1 MPEGIVVLS
10 KLKEQDWARK
20 ADRPRTGE
28 SLNSDQRRFR
38 TEWLSTAILSTLLL
52 TGLVATGATTRFD
65 NAIYDLSLRLKHTR
79 ARPDIVI
86 VAMDPASLQAVG
98 EWPWPRRIIAN
109 LITDIAR
116 EHPTAL
122 AYHFLFFTPS
132 PDDEAVRTAIALT
145 RTYLGVPHQEPN
157 AGGGHALQPVQRIA
171 AAAAGIGA
179 GDSQP
184 DQDGIV
190 RRTLLF
196 EGPLGDRKPRMV
208 LQMAR
213 LVGRGPDVS
222 KLPAGRNAMLIPYA
236 GPPGT
241 FKTVSAISV
250 LEGKVAK
257 NLFTN
262 KFVLVGATAPELLD
276 NYPTPR
282 SGAKGMPSVEVDA
295 NVLNSLLDGAA
306 ITPVSR
312 PVTVAISIGF
322 LWILLFALLR
332 LTPQSNLRLAAGL
345 SALALAG
352 SVLGVAALGVWAP
365 PAPFLVTLSIV
376 LPFWGWRRLNAASA
390 YFAEQLRVLEQSAGG
405 AVLAQS
411 RSVADKRGDVVL
423 QQMTLLEET
432 RKRIS
437 DLRRFVAD
445 ILADFPDPVLVVDRR
460 GRILTVNQAASDFAD
475 ALGVS
480 TAPGATV
487 EPVLSKIAASDGDT
501 RPLWPPP
508 EEVDIFG
515 SSASARPLTGQGP
528 SGRSYELRFT
538 PTRSAEDEPTGWI
551 VHMADIT
558 PLVSAMRQREEAL
571 QLLSHDMR
579 SPLSA
584 ILASLDHPYFRGAPA
599 TLRRRIEG
607 QAGRTLE
614 LADAFVRLAKAE
626 SADYEFEP
634 IDLAHVL
641 SDAADSVWSL
651 AQAGDVTVELELDE
665 LEYVVLAD
673 RGLVTRALVNLL
685 DNAVKYSPAG
695 KAVVCRLAP
704 AALNGRPAVACEIA
718 DSAGG
723 MAQSQLDRLFRRFA
737 TSRDA
742 LNGTAG
748 VGLGLALVHTVVT
761 RHNGII
767 TCESADGEGTVFTIT
782 LPLHVELEARAP
794 ELTDA

>member
-10 KLKEQDWARK
+10 KLKAQDWARK

-28 SLNSDQRRFR
+28 SLNADQRRFR
-38 TEWLSTAILSTLLL
+38 TEWLATAILSTILL
-52 TGLVATGATTRFD
+52 TALVSTGATTRFD
-65 NAIYDLSLRLKHTR
+65 NAVYDLSLRLKHTR

-86 VAMDPASLQAVG
+86 VAMDPASLQAEGV
-98 EWPWPRRIIAN
+98 WPWPRRIIAK
-109 LITDIAR
+109 LITNIAQDR
-116 EHPTAL
+116 PTAL
-122 AYHFLFFTPS
+122 AYHFLFFLPS
-132 PDDEAVRTAIALT
+132 PDDQAVHDAIART
-145 RTYLGVPHQEPN
+145 RTFLGVPHSDSN
-157 AGGGHALQPVQRIA
+157 NGRAGRFLPVPAIA

-179 GDSQP
+179 GDFQP

-190 RRTLLF
+190 RRTRLF
-196 EGPLGDRKPRMV
+196 EGPPDRLTPRMV

-213 LVGRGPDVS
+213 LDGRRPAIPITVS
-222 KLPAGRNAMLIPYA
+222 PNREMLIPYA
-236 GPPGT
+236 GGPDT
-241 FKTVSAISV
+241 FATVPAISV
-250 LEGKVAK
+250 LEGKVPR
-257 NLFTN
+257 NYFRN

-282 SGAKGMPSVEVDA
+282 SGAKGMPSVAVDA
-295 NVLNSLLDGAA
+295 NVLNSLLDGVA
-306 ITPVSR
+306 ITPAPR

-332 LTPQSNLRLAAGL
+332 LTPQSNLRLAAAL
-345 SALALAG
+345 SVVALLG
-352 SVLGVAALGVWAP
+352 SVLGVVALGVWAP
-365 PAPFLVTLSIV
+365 PASFLVTLSIV

-390 YFAEQLRVLEQSAGG
+390 YFAEQLRVLERNAGG

-411 RSVADKRGDVVL
+411 RSVADKGGDVVL

-445 ILADFPDPVLVVDRR
+445 ILADFPDPVLVVDRA
-460 GRILTVNQAASDFAD
+460 GLILTVNQAASDFAD

-480 TAPGATV
+480 TAPGAAV
-487 EPVLSKIAASDGDT
+487 EPVLSKIASSDGDT

-508 EEVDIFG
+508 EEVDMFG
-515 SSASARPLTGQGP
+515 SAASARPLTGQGP

-584 ILASLDHPYFRGAPA
+584 ILASLEHPYFRDAPA

-641 SDAADSVWSL
+641 SDATDSVWSL
-651 AQAGDVTVELELDE
+651 AQAGDVTVELELDD

-704 AALNGRPAVACEIA
+704 SELNGRPAVACEIA

-782 LPLHVELEARAP
+782 LPLHMELEARAP

>member
-1 MPEGIVVLS
+1 
-10 KLKEQDWARK
+10 
-20 ADRPRTGE
+20 
-28 SLNSDQRRFR
+28 
-38 TEWLSTAILSTLLL
+38 
-52 TGLVATGATTRFD
+52 
-65 NAIYDLSLRLKHTR
+65 
-79 ARPDIVI
+79 
-86 VAMDPASLQAVG
+86 MDPASLQAEGV
-98 EWPWPRRIIAN
+98 WPWPRRVIAQ
-109 LITDIAR
+109 LISNIASDR
-116 EHPTAL
+116 PSAL
-122 AYHFLFFTPS
+122 AYHFLFFLPS
-132 PDDEAVRTAIALT
+132 PDDQAVHDAIART
-145 RTYLGVPHQEPN
+145 RTFLGVPHIESN
-157 AGGGHALQPVQRIA
+157 NGRAGRFQPVPTIA

-184 DQDGIV
+184 DQDGLV
-190 RRTLLF
+190 RRSLLF
-196 EGPLGDRKPRMV
+196 EGRSEHPLPRMV

-213 LVGRGPDVS
+213 LDGRHPDISDAVS
-222 KLPAGRNAMLIPYA
+222 KNGEMLIPYA

-241 FKTVSAISV
+241 FTTVPAISV
-250 LEGKVAK
+250 LHGTVPR
-257 NLFTN
+257 NYFRN

-295 NVLNSLLDGAA
+295 NVLNSLLDGVG
-306 ITPVSR
+306 ITPVPR
-312 PVTVAISIGF
+312 PVTLAISVVL
-322 LWILLFALLR
+322 LWVLLVALLR
-332 LTPQSNLRLAAGL
+332 LGPHDNLRLAAGL

-352 SVLGVAALGVWAP
+352 SVLGVVVLGAWAP
-365 PAPFLVTLSIV
+365 PAPYLATMAIV
-376 LPFWGWRRLNAASA
+376 LPYWGWRRLNAASA
-390 YFAEQLRVLEQSAGG
+390 YFAEQLGVLERTAGG
-405 AVLAQS
+405 AILAQS
-411 RSVADKRGDVVL
+411 RSVAEKGGDVVL
-423 QQMTLLEET
+423 QQMTLLDET

-445 ILADFPDPVLVVDRR
+445 ILADFPDPVLVVDRS

-475 ALGVS
+475 GLSVS
-480 TAPGATV
+480 TAPGAPV
-487 EPVLSKIAASDGDT
+487 EPVLSRIAASEGDT

-508 EEVDIFG
+508 EGVDMFG

-551 VHMADIT
+551 VHLADIT

-584 ILASLDHPYFRGAPA
+584 ILASLEHPYFREAPA

-626 SADYEFEP
+626 SADYVFEP
-634 IDLAHVL
+634 IDLSHVL
-641 SDAADSVWSL
+641 SDAVDAIWPL
-651 AQAGDVTVELELDE
+651 AQAGEVTVEFDLAD

-685 DNAVKYSPAG
+685 DNAVKYSPPG

-704 AALNGRPAVACEIA
+704 SSLNGRPAVACEIA

-767 TCESADGEGTVFTIT
+767 ACESADGEGTVFTIT
-782 LPLHVELEARAP
+782 LPLHVESVACEP

>member
-1 MPEGIVVLS
+1 
-10 KLKEQDWARK
+10 
-20 ADRPRTGE
+20 
-28 SLNSDQRRFR
+28 
-38 TEWLSTAILSTLLL
+38 
-52 TGLVATGATTRFD
+52 
-65 NAIYDLSLRLKHTR
+65 
-79 ARPDIVI
+79 
-86 VAMDPASLQAVG
+86 MDPASLQAKG
-98 EWPWPRRIIAN
+98 EWPWPRRTIAQ

-116 EHPTAL
+116 DRPTAL

-132 PDDEAVRTAIALT
+132 PDDQAVHDAIART
-145 RTYLGVPHQEPN
+145 RTYLGVPHRDPKGVRG
-157 AGGGHALQPVQRIA
+157 AHTLQPVAKIA
-171 AAAAGIGA
+171 VAAAGMGA

-196 EGPLGDRKPRMV
+196 EGPPNDLTPRMV

-213 LVGRGPDVS
+213 LDGRHPDISKGVS
-222 KLPAGRNAMLIPYA
+222 RNGEMLIPYA
-236 GPPGT
+236 GPPGS
-241 FKTVSAISV
+241 FNTVPAISV
-250 LEGKVAK
+250 LEGKVQK
-257 NLFTN
+257 DYFKN

-295 NVLNSLLDGAA
+295 NVLNSLLDGGA

-312 PVTVAISIGF
+312 PVTLAISVAL
-322 LWILLFALLR
+322 LWILLVALLR
-332 LTPQSNLRLAAGL
+332 LSPHDNLRLAAGL

-352 SVLGVAALGVWAP
+352 SVLGVVALGAWAP
-365 PAPFLVTLSIV
+365 PAPYLVTMAII
-376 LPFWGWRRLNAASA
+376 LPYWGWRRLNAASA
-390 YFAEQLRVLEQSAGG
+390 YFAEQLRALERNAGG

-411 RSVADKRGDVVL
+411 RSVAEKGGDLVL

-445 ILADFPDPVLVVDRR
+445 ILADFPDPVLVVDRA

-475 ALGVS
+475 GLGVS
-480 TAPGATV
+480 TAPGAEV
-487 EPVLSKIAASDGDT
+487 EPVLSKIATSDGDT

-508 EEVDIFG
+508 EDVDMFG

-538 PTRSAEDEPTGWI
+538 PTRSADDEPTGWI
-551 VHMADIT
+551 VHLADIT

-584 ILASLDHPYFRGAPA
+584 ILASLEHPYFREAPA

-626 SADYEFEP
+626 SADYVFEP
-634 IDLAHVL
+634 IDLSHVL
-641 SDAADSVWSL
+641 SDAVDAIWPL
-651 AQAGDVTVELELDE
+651 AQAGGVTVEFDLAD

-704 AALNGRPAVACEIA
+704 ATLNARPAVACEIA

-767 TCESADGEGTVFTIT
+767 ACESADGEGTVFTIT
-782 LPLHVELEARAP
+782 LPLHVESVARAP

>member
-1 MPEGIVVLS
+1 M
-10 KLKEQDWARK
+10 
-20 ADRPRTGE
+20 
-28 SLNSDQRRFR
+28 
-38 TEWLSTAILSTLLL
+38 
-52 TGLVATGATTRFD
+52 
-65 NAIYDLSLRLKHTR
+65 
-79 ARPDIVI
+79 I
-86 VAMDPASLQAVG
+86 VAVDPQSLQAEG
-98 EWPWPRRIIAN
+98 EWPWPRRVFAKLVSNIAP
-109 LITDIAR
+109 D
-116 EHPTAL
+116 HPKAV
-122 AYHFLFFTPS
+122 AFHFLFFSPS
-132 PDDEAVRTAIALT
+132 PDDQAVTKAIART
-145 RTYLGVPHQEPN
+145 RTFLGVPHREPN
-157 AGGGHALQPVQRIA
+157 GEQPKHPLKPVPIIA
-171 AAAAGIGA
+171 AAAAGVGA

-190 RRTLLF
+190 RRTMLF
-196 EGPLGDRKPRMV
+196 EGPRNDLTPRMV

-213 LVGRGPDVS
+213 LDGRRPDIS
-222 KLPAGRNAMLIPYA
+222 RAIKHNGEMLIPYA

-241 FKTVSAISV
+241 FAAVPFVQV
-250 LEGKVAK
+250 LEGKTPR
-257 NLFTN
+257 NFFRN

-282 SGAKGMPSVEVDA
+282 SGAKGMSSVEVDA
-295 NVLNSLLDGAA
+295 NVLNSLLDNVG
-306 ITPVSR
+306 ITPVAR
-312 PVTVAISIGF
+312 PATLAVSIVF
-322 LWILLFALLR
+322 LWLLLIALLR
-332 LTPQSNLRLAAGL
+332 LGPHDNLRLAGGL
-345 SALALAG
+345 AAVTLAG
-352 SVLGVAALGVWAP
+352 SVIGVVALGLWAP
-365 PAPFLVTLSIV
+365 PAPFLVTMAIV
-376 LPFWGWRRLNAASA
+376 LPYWGWRRLNAASA
-390 YFAEQLRVLEQSAGG
+390 YFAEQLRVLERNAGG

-411 RSVADKRGDVVL
+411 RSVAEKGGDVVL

-445 ILADFPDPVLVVDRR
+445 ILADFPDPVLVVDRA

-475 ALGVS
+475 GMGVS
-480 TAPGATV
+480 TAPGAPV
-487 EPVLSKIAASDGDT
+487 EPVLSKIAASEGDT

-508 EEVDIFG
+508 EGVDMFG

-528 SGRSYELRFT
+528 TGRSYELRFT

-634 IDLAHVL
+634 IDLSHVL
-641 SDAADSVWSL
+641 SDAVDSVWSL
-651 AQAGDVTVELELDE
+651 AQAGDVTVEFDLGE

-673 RGLVTRALVNLL
+673 RGMVTRALVNLL

-695 KAVVCRLAP
+695 KCVVCRLAP
-704 AALNGRPAVACEIA
+704 SALNGRPAVACEIA
-718 DSAGG
+718 DNAGG

-761 RHNGII
+761 RHNGTI
-767 TCESADGEGTVFTIT
+767 TCESADGEGTVFTVT
-782 LPLHVELEARAP
+782 LPLHVETEVHAP
-794 ELTDA
+794 ELADA

>member
-1 MPEGIVVLS
+1 MATAL
-10 KLKEQDWARK
+10 
-20 ADRPRTGE
+20 
-28 SLNSDQRRFR
+28 
-38 TEWLSTAILSTLLL
+38 LSTALL
-52 TGLVATGATTRFD
+52 TTLVFTGATTRFD
-65 NAIYDLSLRLKHTR
+65 NAIYDLSLRLKSTR

-86 VAMDPASLQAVG
+86 VAMDPKSMQAES
-98 EWPWPRRIIAN
+98 EWPWPRRTIAKMVDN
-109 LITDIAR
+109 IAR
-116 EHPTAL
+116 DRPTAL
-122 AYHFLFFTPS
+122 AFHFLFFRPS
-132 PDDEAVRTAIALT
+132 SEDQLLHDSIART
-145 RTYLGVPHQEPN
+145 RTFLGVPHRETS
-157 AGGGHALQPVQRIA
+157 GGKIGHPLQPVPKIA
-171 AAAAGIGA
+171 TAAAGTGA

-190 RRTLLF
+190 RRAMLF
-196 EGPLGDRKPRMV
+196 EGPPDDRTPRMV

-213 LVGRGPDVS
+213 LDGRRPDLSRAVT
-222 KLPAGRNAMLIPYA
+222 PNGEMLIPYA
-236 GPPGT
+236 GPPGFT
-241 FKTVSAISV
+241 TVSALTV
-250 LEGKVAK
+250 LEGKAPK
-257 NLFTN
+257 DIFRN
-262 KFVLVGATAPELLD
+262 KFVLFGATAPELLD
-276 NYPTPR
+276 DYPTPR

-295 NVLNSLLDGAA
+295 NVLNSLLDDSA

-312 PVTVAISIGF
+312 TVTLGISVSL

-332 LTPQSNLRLAAGL
+332 LSPHANLRLAAGL
-345 SALALAG
+345 GALALAG
-352 SVLGVAALGVWAP
+352 SVLGLVGPGLWAP
-365 PAPFLVTLSIV
+365 PAPYLATMAIV
-376 LPFWGWRRLNAASA
+376 LPYWGWRRLNAASA
-390 YFAEQLRVLEQSAGG
+390 YFAEELRLLERNAGG

-411 RSVADKRGDVVL
+411 RSVAEKGGDVVL
-423 QQMTLLEET
+423 QQMTLIEET

-445 ILADFPDPVLVVDRR
+445 ILADFPDPVLVVDRA

-475 ALGVS
+475 SLAIS
-480 TAPGATV
+480 TAPGAPV
-487 EPVLSKIAASDGDT
+487 EPVLSRIAAADGDT

-508 EEVDIFG
+508 EGVDMFG

-584 ILASLDHPYFRGAPA
+584 ILASLEHPYFREAPP

-614 LADAFVRLAKAE
+614 LADAFVRLARAE
-626 SADYEFEP
+626 SADYQFEP
-634 IDLAHVL
+634 IDLSHVL
-641 SDAADSVWSL
+641 SDAVDTIWSL
-651 AQAGDVTVELELDE
+651 AQAGEVTVEFDLAD

-685 DNAVKYSPAG
+685 DNAVKYSPPG
-695 KAVVCRLAP
+695 KSVVCRILP

-794 ELTDA
+794 ELTEA

>member
-1 MPEGIVVLS
+1 
-10 KLKEQDWARK
+10 
-20 ADRPRTGE
+20 
-28 SLNSDQRRFR
+28 
-38 TEWLSTAILSTLLL
+38 LLL
-52 TGLVATGATTRFD
+52 TILVSTGATTRFD
-65 NAIYDLSLRLKHTR
+65 NAIYDLSLRLKHTP
-79 ARPDIVI
+79 ARQDIVI
-86 VAMDPASLQAVG
+86 VAVDPASLQAKG
-98 EWPWPRRIIAN
+98 EWPWSRRLIAE
-109 LITDIAR
+109 LISDIAR
-116 EHPTAL
+116 ERPTAL
-122 AYHFLFFTPS
+122 AFHFFFLSPS
-132 PDDEAVRTAIALT
+132 PDDHALHDAIART
-145 RTYLGVPHQEPN
+145 RTYLAVPHREPSKE
-157 AGGGHALQPVQRIA
+157 PVKHVLRPVPEIA
-171 AAAAGIGA
+171 SGAMGIGA
-179 GDSQP
+179 SDSQP

-190 RRTLLF
+190 RRTQLF
-196 EGPLGDRKPRMV
+196 EGADGELTPRMV

-213 LVGRGPDVS
+213 LDGRHPDVS
-222 KLPAGRNAMLIPYA
+222 HAVSRNGEMLIPYA
-236 GPPGT
+236 GRPGT
-241 FKTVSAISV
+241 FDTVSALAV
-250 LEGKVAK
+250 LDGKVPQTY
-257 NLFTN
+257 FRN

-276 NYPTPR
+276 NYPTPL
-282 SGAKGMPSVEVDA
+282 SGANGMPTVEVDA
-295 NVLNSLLDGAA
+295 NILNSLLDGVV

-312 PVTVAISIGF
+312 PVTVGISIGL
-322 LWILLFALLR
+322 LWLVLIALLR
-332 LTPQSNLRLAAGL
+332 LGPHDNLRLAAAL
-345 SALALAG
+345 SAVALTG
-352 SVLGVAALGVWAP
+352 SVLGVVALGVWMP
-365 PAPFLVTLSIV
+365 PAPYLVTMAIV
-376 LPFWGWRRLNAASA
+376 LPYWGWRRLNAASA
-390 YFAEQLRVLEQSAGG
+390 YFAEELRVLERNAGG
-405 AVLAQS
+405 AILAQS
-411 RSVADKRGDVVL
+411 RSVAEKGGDVVL
-423 QQMTLLEET
+423 QQMALLEET
-432 RKRIS
+432 RRRIS

-445 ILADFPDPVLVVDRR
+445 ILADFPDPVLVVDRA
-460 GRILTVNQAASDFAD
+460 GHILTVNQAASDFAD
-475 ALGVS
+475 ALGIS
-480 TAPGATV
+480 TAPGAAV
-487 EPVLSKIAASDGDT
+487 EPVLAKIAASDGDT

-508 EEVDIFG
+508 EGIDMFG

-551 VHMADIT
+551 VHLADIT

-584 ILASLDHPYFRGAPA
+584 ILASLEHPYFREAPA

-634 IDLAHVL
+634 IDLSHVL
-641 SDAADSVWSL
+641 SDAVDAIWPL
-651 AQAGDVTVELELDE
+651 AQAGDVTVEFDLAD

-695 KAVVCRLAP
+695 KTVVCRLAP
-704 AALNGRPAVACEIA
+704 ASLNGRPAVACEIA

-761 RHNGII
+761 RHNGVIA
-767 TCESADGEGTVFTIT
+767 CESADGEGTVFTIT
-782 LPLHVELEARAP
+782 LPLHMESEARAP

>member
-1 MPEGIVVLS
+1 LPEGIVVLS
-10 KLKEQDWARK
+10 KLKAQDWARK

-28 SLNSDQRRFR
+28 SLNADQRRFR
-38 TEWLSTAILSTLLL
+38 SEWLATAILSTVLL
-52 TGLVATGATTRFD
+52 TALVSTGATTRFD
-65 NAIYDLSLRLKHTR
+65 NAVYDLSLRFKHTR

-86 VAMDPASLQAVG
+86 VAMDPASLQAEGV
-98 EWPWPRRIIAN
+98 WPWPRRVIAK
-109 LITDIAR
+109 LITNIAR
-116 EHPTAL
+116 DRPTAL
-122 AYHFLFFTPS
+122 AIHFLFFLPS
-132 PDDEAVRTAIALT
+132 PDDQAVHDAIART
-145 RTYLGVPHQEPN
+145 RTFLGVPHN
-157 AGGGHALQPVQRIA
+157 DSNNGRAGRFLPVPAIA
-171 AAAAGIGA
+171 AAAAGLGA
-179 GDSQP
+179 GDFQP

-190 RRTLLF
+190 RRTRLF
-196 EGPLGDRKPRMV
+196 EGPPDKLTPRMV

-213 LVGRGPDVS
+213 LDGRRPDMPNTVS
-222 KLPAGRNAMLIPYA
+222 RNREMLIPYA
-236 GPPGT
+236 GAPDT
-241 FKTVSAISV
+241 FATVPAISV
-250 LEGKVAK
+250 LEGKVPT
-257 NLFTN
+257 NYFRN

-282 SGAKGMPSVEVDA
+282 SGAKGMPSVAVDA
-295 NVLNSLLDGAA
+295 NVLNSLLDGVA

-312 PVTVAISIGF
+312 PATVAISIGF
-322 LWILLFALLR
+322 LWILLIALLR

-345 SALALAG
+345 SVVALLG
-352 SVLGVAALGVWAP
+352 SVLGVVALGVWAP

-390 YFAEQLRVLEQSAGG
+390 YFAEQLRVLERNAGG

-411 RSVADKRGDVVL
+411 RSVADKGGDVVL

-445 ILADFPDPVLVVDRR
+445 ILADFPDPVLVVDR
-460 GRILTVNQAASDFAD
+460 GGLILTVNQAASDFAD

-480 TAPGATV
+480 TAPGAAV
-487 EPVLSKIAASDGDT
+487 EPVLSKIASSDGDT

-508 EEVDIFG
+508 EEVDMFG
-515 SSASARPLTGQGP
+515 SAASARPLTGQGP

-584 ILASLDHPYFRGAPA
+584 ILASLEHPYFRDAPA

-641 SDAADSVWSL
+641 SDATDSVWSL
-651 AQAGDVTVELELDE
+651 AQAGDVTVELELDD

-704 AALNGRPAVACEIA
+704 STLNGRPAVACEIA

>member
-1 MPEGIVVLS
+1 M
-10 KLKEQDWARK
+10 
-20 ADRPRTGE
+20 
-28 SLNSDQRRFR
+28 
-38 TEWLSTAILSTLLL
+38 LL
-52 TGLVATGATTRFD
+52 TVLVSTGATTRFD
-65 NAIYDLSLRLKHTR
+65 NAIYDLSLRLKHTS

-86 VAMDPASLQAVG
+86 VAVDPASLQAKG
-98 EWPWPRRIIAN
+98 EWPWHRGLIAN
-109 LITDIAR
+109 LVNNIAR
-116 EHPTAL
+116 DRPTAL
-122 AYHFLFFTPS
+122 AFHFLFFLPS
-132 PDDEAVRTAIALT
+132 PDDKALHDAIART
-145 RTYLGVPHQEPN
+145 RTYLGVPHREPN
-157 AGGGHALQPVQRIA
+157 GGRGAHPLQPAPMIA
-171 AAAAGIGA
+171 SAAAGWGA

-196 EGPLGDRKPRMV
+196 EGPSNDLTPRMV

-213 LVGRGPDVS
+213 LDGRHPDGSRAVS
-222 KLPAGRNAMLIPYA
+222 RNGEMLIPYA

-241 FKTVSAISV
+241 FTTVPAISV
-250 LEGKVAK
+250 LQGKVTK
-257 NLFTN
+257 NYFRN
-262 KFVLVGATAPELLD
+262 KFVLIGATAPELLD

-295 NVLNSLLDGAA
+295 NVLNSLLDGVA

-312 PVTVAISIGF
+312 PVTLAVSIVL
-322 LWILLFALLR
+322 LWVLLVALLR
-332 LTPQSNLRLAAGL
+332 LSPQGNLRLAAGL
-345 SALALAG
+345 SGLALAG
-352 SVLGVAALGVWAP
+352 SVLGVVGLGVWAP
-365 PAPFLVTLSIV
+365 PAPYLATMSII
-376 LPFWGWRRLNAASA
+376 LPYWGWRRLNAASA
-390 YFAEQLRVLEQSAGG
+390 YFAEQLRVLERNAGG
-405 AVLAQS
+405 AILAQS
-411 RSVADKRGDVVL
+411 RSVAQKGGDVVL

-445 ILADFPDPVLVVDRR
+445 ILADFPDPVLVVDRA

-475 ALGVS
+475 GLEVS
-480 TAPGATV
+480 TAPGAPI
-487 EPVLSKIAASDGDT
+487 EPVLSKIATSDGDT

-508 EEVDIFG
+508 EGIDMFG

-551 VHMADIT
+551 VHLADIT

-584 ILASLDHPYFRGAPA
+584 ILASLEHPYFRGAPA

-634 IDLAHVL
+634 IDLSHVL
-641 SDAADSVWSL
+641 SDAVDNIWPL
-651 AQAGDVTVELELDE
+651 AQAGDVTVEFDIAE

-782 LPLHVELEARAP
+782 LPLHVESEARAP